1 MKNIKFIITAACI
14 VLFAACQDK
23 GEWDAPGVS
32 SSPAYGNNN
41 IVENNVKSI
50 KDVIATYAST
60 IANDEMKE
68 ITEDLQVRG
77 RVTGNDIS
85 GNFYKKITI
94 QDNLSNAADSRALT
108 ISIDES
114 GIWGYLP
121 LGQEIVVDLK
131 GLWIGG
137 YGKAPTIGTPYTNAK
152 GATSVGRMS
161 KHLWNNHFK
170 IVGDIQKVE
179 PMIIGKDDLSTLNEM
194 ENGVPKHA
202 GKLIRLQNVT
212 FKNADGKSTFKSGTE
227 SNLTGYFIQCL
238 NEFYQSGTDDKKQ
251 TVQIFTSGD
260 YAKFSSMI
268 LPYDETSGKAVPCD
282 LIGIAGYYQQSGSA
296 SGFWQIS
303 IIETAPNGIVVPSTG
318 ATPGPGPQPTGDIFS
333 YTFDSSQGEFVIDN
347 KSIGEGIT
355 YVWNYDSKNKY
366 MKASAYKGG
375 CIASESWLVSP
386 KFSLA
391 NVTAA
396 TLTFNNAC
404 NQVKEGTITDH
415 IHVMVSTDGT
425 NWTEATI
432 ANLPSG
438 TSWDFVDSTVDLK
451 NFVGKANVQVAFK
464 YVSTASI
471 APTWEIKSL
480 TVK

>member
-1 MKNIKFIITAACI
+1 MKNIKYMIAAACV
-14 VLFAACQDK
+14 VLLSACQDK
-23 GEWDAPGVS
+23 GEWDAPVPS
-32 SSPAYGNNN
+32 ANSQYGNNN

-94 QDNLSNAADSRALT
+94 QDNLGTADSRALT

-179 PMIIGKDDLSTLNEM
+179 PMIISDLSTLNEM
-194 ENGVPKHA
+194 DTYTIEQKSVSIPKHA

-268 LPYDETSGKAVPCD
+268 LPFDTKTEKPIPCD
-282 LIGIAGYYQQSGSA
+282 LIGIAGYYSGL
-296 SGFWQIS
+296 WQVS

-318 ATPGPGPQPTGDIFS
+318 ATPGPQPGTAYTPVTSISDGTYVFGASVDTKIYVAVPLSATKTYGYLGQSETTENSGEITTDAANEFTFKAVTGG
-333 YTFDSSQGEFVIDN
+333 YTIQASDGRYLYMTGTYNSFNVDATVPSSGHIWTVTFNADGTAKVVNKDNNKTLQYSSQ
-347 KSIGEGIT
+347 
-355 YVWNYDSKNKY
+355 Y
-366 MKASAYKGG
+366 
-375 CIASESWLVSP
+375 
-386 KFSLA
+386 
-391 NVTAA
+391 
-396 TLTFNNAC
+396 
-404 NQVKEGTITDH
+404 
-415 IHVMVSTDGT
+415 
-425 NWTEATI
+425 
-432 ANLPSG
+432 
-438 TSWDFVDSTVDLK
+438 TSWGAYADLTNTLPK
-451 NFVGKANVQVAFK
+451 IYKK
-464 YVSTASI
+464 
-471 APTWEIKSL
+471 K
-480 TVK
+480 

>member
-14 VLFAACQDK
+14 VLFAACHDK

-32 SSPAYGNNN
+32 GSSQYGNNN

-50 KDVIATYAST
+50 KDVISTYATT
-60 IANDEMKE
+60 IANDNMVE

-94 QDNLSNAADSRALT
+94 QDNLGTADSRALT

-161 KHLWNNHFK
+161 KHFWNNHFK
-170 IVGDIQKVE
+170 IVGNIQEVE
-179 PMIIGKDDLSTLNEM
+179 PMIIGKNDLSTLNEM

-202 GKLIRLQNVT
+202 GKLIRFQNVT
-212 FKNADGKSTFKSGTE
+212 FRKADGKETFKSGTE
-227 SNLTGYFIQCL
+227 SNLKGYFIQCL
-238 NEFYQSGTDDKKQ
+238 NEFYNESVTDDTKQ

-268 LPYDETSGKAVPCD
+268 LPYDATSDKAIPCD
-282 LIGIAGYYQQSGSA
+282 LIGIAGYYNGL
-296 SGFWQIS
+296 WQVS
-303 IIETAPNGIVVPSTG
+303 IIETSGIVVPSTG
-318 ATPGPGPQPTGDIFS
+318 DQPGPGPEPGSDIFS
-333 YTFDSSQGEFVIDN
+333 YTFDSSQGEFTIDN
-347 KSIGEGIT
+347 KELGSLS

-375 CIASESWLVSP
+375 AIASESWLVSP

-404 NQVKEGTITDH
+404 NQVKTGTITDH

-432 ANLPSG
+432 ADMPDG
-438 TSWDFVDSTVDLK
+438 ASWTFVDSTVDLK
-451 NFVGKANVQVAFK
+451 NFVGNANVQVAFK
-464 YVSTASI
+464 YVSTSSI
-471 APTWEIKSL
+471 APTWEIKSV